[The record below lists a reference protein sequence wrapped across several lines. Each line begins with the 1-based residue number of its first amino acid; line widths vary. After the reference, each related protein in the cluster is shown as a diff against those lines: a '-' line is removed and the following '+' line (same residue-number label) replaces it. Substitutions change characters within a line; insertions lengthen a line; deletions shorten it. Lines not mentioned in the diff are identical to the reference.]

1 MVTDCAK
8 ATAIMPSDKVM
19 MAEPMVSSSLRPRTS
34 ISRTATM
41 VATTLV
47 TEVISEMVKESD
59 SAKPT
64 DFHSVVE

>member
-1 MVTDCAK
+1 
-8 ATAIMPSDKVM
+8 
-19 MAEPMVSSSLRPRTS
+19 MASSSLRPSTS
-34 ISRTATM
+34 ISSTATI

-47 TEVISEMVKESD
+47 TEVISEIVKESD